1 MEIKRCSS
9 LWKCRDDSDNILTE
23 VDGQF
28 TQLGRSR
35 LWTSGQ
41 NRAAMRQL
49 SAAQTL
55 MVVNGRF
62 RQ

>member
-28 TQLGRSR
+28 TQLGHNGHWPEA
-35 LWTSGQ
+35 L
-41 NRAAMRQL
+41 NRAAIRRL
-49 SAAQTL
+49 PA
-55 MVVNGRF
+55 VPP
-62 RQ
+62 

>member
-28 TQLGRSR
+28 TQLG
-35 LWTSGQ
+35 Q
-41 NRAAMRQL
+41 C
-49 SAAQTL
+49 
-55 MVVNGRF
+55 
-62 RQ
+62 